1 MPTTAWRFPG
11 TEGADNAVARLK
23 QLDSQDLINLMDIAV
38 LRWPEYAAEPTT
50 QEHVH
55 EQGGKVAS
63 MVRRLQ
69 RPVIDGSMIESVKG
83 DLRPGTSAVVL
94 LSSGAEIDAVV
105 HAFEGQP
112 IELIRSDLSVPEQ
125 DRLRQAVQQARQREP
140 GQGSLGHYLPRARS
154 PTCVRERARAPP
166 GPGYATCH
174 TWLALPTQ
182 SQICSWVPA
191 PPKPVSSRHLFDCG
205 LYSSPLD
212 SGMKTCAAVLL
223 QS

>member
-1 MPTTAWRFPG
+1 LRSAATLVSLPREENSVPTTAWRFPG

-23 QLDSQDLINLMDIAV
+23 QLDSQDLIHLMDVAV

-94 LSSGAEIDAVV
+94 MSSGAEIDAVV
-105 HAFEGQP
+105 HAFEGQNM
-112 IELIRSDLSVPEQ
+112 ELIRSDLSVPEQ
-125 DRLRQAVQQARQREP
+125 DQLRQAVELARQRKP
-140 GQGSLGHYLPRARS
+140 GQESLGRTAVSLVRRA
-154 PTCVRERARAPP
+154 
-166 GPGYATCH
+166 G
-174 TWLALPTQ
+174 
-182 SQICSWVPA
+182 
-191 PPKPVSSRHLFDCG
+191 
-205 LYSSPLD
+205 
-212 SGMKTCAAVLL
+212 
-223 QS
+223 